1 MAHRWAGKT
10 YPPAKVDVCRVH
22 VAWGYFLSDAR
33 ISAARFSSLAIKI
46 P

>member
-1 MAHRWAGKT
+1 MAHRWAEDLSSREG
-10 YPPAKVDVCRVH
+10 PRLPSA
-22 VAWGYFLSDAR
+22 VARSYLISDAR

>member
-1 MAHRWAGKT
+1 MAHRWAGKDLSSREGRRLPSALARS
-10 YPPAKVDVCRVH
+10 YII
-22 VAWGYFLSDAR
+22 SDAR